1 MASTRRLSVIVAVCA
16 AFLVVLLLA
25 DRLVAHPGAGG
36 RMVRLTLKPAAPA
49 IGLPPIL
56 GPDDPS
62 RPLVLIDAGHGGHD
76 PGAGTSIKEK
86 DVTLALALAAR
97 DALLASGA
105 VRVALTRS
113 DDRFLLLPERLAL
126 AERMQPAAFL
136 SIHADSADNPEASGA
151 TVYTL
156 SQRGSS
162 DVAARFAARE
172 NAADRLNGSIIK
184 GADAAVGAVLLDL
197 SQRGT
202 LARSQELARLIVREG
217 AAATPFRGE
226 AQQSAAFVVLKT
238 SDVPAILFE
247 SGYLSNDGDAARLGE
262 PASRK
267 AIGASL
273 ARAIRAYLARQA
285 FKPAA

>member
-1 MASTRRLSVIVAVCA
+1 MGRSRRFAIIA
-16 AFLVVLLLA
+16 AAPIAVLLAVLAA
-25 DRLVAHPGAGG
+25 DRLIAHPGAAG
-36 RMVRLTLKPAAPA
+36 RIARLRLPAAAPA

-56 GPDDPS
+56 GPADPA

-76 PGAGTSIKEK
+76 PGAGGGIKEK
-86 DVTLALALAAR
+86 DVTLALALATR
-97 DALLASGA
+97 DTLLATNA

-113 DDRFLLLPERLAL
+113 DDRYLLLPERLAL

-136 SIHADSADNPEASGA
+136 SIHADSAANPDASGA

-172 NAADRLNGSIIK
+172 NAADRLNGVAIK

-197 SQRGT
+197 AQRGT
-202 LARSQELARLIVREG
+202 LARSQDLARLIVRE
-217 AAATPFRGE
+217 AATAVPFRSE

-238 SDVPAILFE
+238 SDVPAVLFE
-247 SGYLSNDGDAARLGE
+247 SGYLSNAGDAARLGDS
-262 PASRK
+262 AKRK
-267 AIGASL
+267 ALGAALS
-273 ARAIRAYLARQA
+273 RAVRSYLARQA
-285 FKPAA
+285 LKPAP